1 MYWINHTEVDNSIS
15 VESAYP
21 VNSDLCGRTEID
33 HISIPIY
40 EIMLTL

>member
-1 MYWINHTEVDNSIS
+1 MHWINHTEVDNSTD
-15 VESAYP
+15 VDGAYP
-21 VNSDLCGRTEID
+21 MNSDLSSRTEID